1 MRKAVSLVLVIIL
14 AALLCLTACA
24 KSPVETYA
32 DDALHVSETSAG
44 PGNVEVP
51 AGNNS
56 DAAPDSDVFSAGN
69 EPGTGAVKETNDPSS
84 ASADFG
90 TCASES
96 RDAENNLDLLES
108 GNDAVG
114 MDDILETG
122 GPAMPVVAEP
132 VASGEI
138 LYGNDL
144 VTIDASN
151 TEDGYIMIRYTEETG
166 SRIKALITFPDG
178 TTYQYNLT
186 PGTEYDAFPLSGGS
200 GEYQIGI
207 YKNVEGTKYLTV
219 YSVTIAAV
227 ITDAFAPFLQ
237 PNQYVNY
244 TSTSEAVLLAA
255 ELTSGISDE
264 LEIVGKIYDYVIT
277 NISYDYDK
285 ASSVAS
291 GYLPDIDAV
300 LESGKGICFDYAAL
314 MTAMLRSRGIPTKLV
329 VGYTGEI
336 YHAWISVYTEES
348 GWVDGVI
355 FFDGTAWKLMDP
367 TFASSGHASEEIMEY
382 IENTDHYTAKYLY

>member
-1 MRKAVSLVLVIIL
+1 MQ
-14 AALLCLTACA
+14 
-24 KSPVETYA
+24 
-32 DDALHVSETSAG
+32 LHVSETSAG

-56 DAAPDSDVFSAGN
+56 DAAPDSDVFPQGMN
-69 EPGTGAVKETNDPSS
+69 PGTGAVKETNDPSS

-166 SRIKALITFPDG
+166 SR
-178 TTYQYNLT
+178 
-186 PGTEYDAFPLSGGS
+186 
-200 GEYQIGI
+200 
-207 YKNVEGTKYLTV
+207 
-219 YSVTIAAV
+219 
-227 ITDAFAPFLQ
+227 
-237 PNQYVNY
+237 
-244 TSTSEAVLLAA
+244 
-255 ELTSGISDE
+255 
-264 LEIVGKIYDYVIT
+264 
-277 NISYDYDK
+277 
-285 ASSVAS
+285 
-291 GYLPDIDAV
+291 
-300 LESGKGICFDYAAL
+300 
-314 MTAMLRSRGIPTKLV
+314 
-329 VGYTGEI
+329 
-336 YHAWISVYTEES
+336 H
-348 GWVDGVI
+348 
-355 FFDGTAWKLMDP
+355 
-367 TFASSGHASEEIMEY
+367 
-382 IENTDHYTAKYLY
+382 